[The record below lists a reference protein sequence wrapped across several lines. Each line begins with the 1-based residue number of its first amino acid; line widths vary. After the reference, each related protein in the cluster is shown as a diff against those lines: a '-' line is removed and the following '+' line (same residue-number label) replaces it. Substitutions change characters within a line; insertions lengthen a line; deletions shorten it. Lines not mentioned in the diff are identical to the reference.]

1 MIVISSII
9 VMAYAGLVMYC
20 ARKVSVEQELR
31 AQEKVFEESVHSQ
44 KLANKK
50 ESLFL
55 EKMRLENETLEIFT
69 LYELTKDITKSL
81 SEQEAFEIFKN
92 TLSRHGTFEECLLVH
107 PLSHEIKDYKKS
119 EDYFVFVL
127 QGEKKKTGYL
137 VIKGLAEAN
146 REKFMIL
153 GNQFALA
160 FRRVKLYQ
168 EIERIAIT
176 DSLTEIYTRRYAL
189 GRLQEEIRRSKMRG
203 SPLSFLMIDAD
214 FFKDFNDT
222 YGHLTGDQIL
232 REVGRLIRENIREID
247 VAGRYGGEEF
257 CVILPDTDREG
268 ARFVAERIRQA
279 AEGALVKAYD
289 TQVKVTLSIGV
300 STYPEDGLHMEELI
314 DKSDWALYRA
324 KKEGR
329 NRVCAFGVYRG

>member
-1 MIVISSII
+1 MIVILLI
-9 VMAYAGLVMYC
+9 VVVAYVGLVIYC
-20 ARKVSVEQELR
+20 ARKVSVELELR
-31 AQEKVFEESVHSQ
+31 AQEKVFEESAHSQ

-81 SEQEAFEIFKN
+81 SEHEAFEIFKSA
-92 TLSRHGTFEECLLVH
+92 LGRHVGFEECVLVH
-107 PLSHEIKDYKKS
+107 ALSDEIRDYKQS
-119 EDYFVFVL
+119 GEYFVFTF
-127 QGEKKKTGYL
+127 QGEEGKPGYL
-137 VIKGLAEAN
+137 AVKGLAEEN

-153 GNQFALA
+153 AHQFALA

-168 EIERIAIT
+168 EVERIAIT
-176 DSLTEIYTRRYAL
+176 DSLTEVYTRRYAL
-189 GRLQEEIRRSKMRG
+189 GRLQEEIRRSTMR
-203 SPLSFLMIDAD
+203 SAPLSFLMIDVD
-214 FFKDFNDT
+214 FFKDFNDK

-232 REVGRLIRENIREID
+232 REVGRFIRENIREID

-279 AEGALVKAYD
+279 TEKASIKAYD
-289 TQVKVTLSIGV
+289 TEVKITLSAGI
-300 STYPEDGLHMEELI
+300 STCPGDGLQMEALI
-314 DKSDWALYRA
+314 DKADWALYRA